1 LTVEDTPVTPSQET
15 PPEVTVDSRRAAARG
30 GEEKLYIFLR
40 YGLALFLLLYGFSKL
55 FGAQFTVLDSELDK
69 RLGRVS
75 GFWLTWYYFSYS
87 KIYGSLIAVIQIAG
101 AVLLMFRK
109 TTLLGACVLL
119 PLLVNVALIDLFY
132 GIDLDA
138 TLIAVVLLGG
148 LLLLLARHKEELL
161 DIFWR
166 GQNRLFPEAAATLP
180 RELGK
185 WALRMAMIIG
195 AAVFTYWVANYNNRA
210 PTPIDGVWRV
220 VRVEPASEAQGLP
233 ATIFFERNR
242 AHLCVFKFNEYSYQ
256 WHHFEVDPRTHTIEF
271 WQEWLKKGRSIFSGH
286 YELFRDRLTLS
297 GGFLDGAGEVT
308 LSLERID

>member
-1 LTVEDTPVTPSQET
+1 MPLQET
-15 PPEVTVDSRRAAARG
+15 QPPEVRNSNKAVPRSG
-30 GEEKLYIFLR
+30 QEKFYIFLR

-55 FGAQFTVLDSELDK
+55 FGAQFTILDSELDK

-87 KIYGSLIAVIQIAG
+87 KVYGSLIALIQIAG

-119 PLLVNVALIDLFY
+119 PVLVNVAMIDVFY
-132 GIDLDA
+132 EIDLDA
-138 TLIAVVLLGG
+138 TLIAVLLLGA
-148 LLLLLARHKEELL
+148 LLLLLAMHKQELL
-161 DIFWR
+161 EFFWR
-166 GQNRLFPEAAATLP
+166 RQNRLFPAAPATLP
-180 RELGK
+180 VTVGK
-185 WALRMAMIIG
+185 WTIRAAMLV
-195 AAVFTYWVANYNNRA
+195 AAAGFTYWVANYNNRA

-220 VRVEPASEAQGLP
+220 VRVEPGSEAQSIP

-256 WHHFEVDPRTHTIEF
+256 WHHFEVDPRTHAIEF

-297 GGFLDGAGEVT
+297 GGFLDGSGEVT
-308 LSLERID
+308 ISLEKID